1 MSVGTERWEGGVA
14 GCGGVI
20 LEQEPGGR
28 EREKPCAFVGD
39 EHSVNLLP
47 SRCLSQIFFL
57 FEVVSIDCFLR
68 TGCNQKYRSGDNIP
82 TNSNPPFSGSK

>member
-28 EREKPCAFVGD
+28 EREALC
-39 EHSVNLLP
+39 
-47 SRCLSQIFFL
+47 I
-57 FEVVSIDCFLR
+57 
-68 TGCNQKYRSGDNIP
+68 SGR
-82 TNSNPPFSGSK
+82 